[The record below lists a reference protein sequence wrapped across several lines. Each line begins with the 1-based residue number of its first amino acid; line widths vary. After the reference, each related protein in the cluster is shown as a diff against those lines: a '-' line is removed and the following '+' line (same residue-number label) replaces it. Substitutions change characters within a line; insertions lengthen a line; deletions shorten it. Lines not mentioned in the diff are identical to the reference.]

1 MTPEAFPDEATLA
14 GCLAA
19 VAGRQIPFKCT
30 AGLHHAVR
38 GTDQAAGL
46 EQHGFLNVLLAVGAA
61 AADASVAEITAILAE
76 RDPAKVTGAVRA
88 LDPDAAA
95 EIRWLFTSFG
105 TCSTEQPV
113 ADLVGLGLLSQH

>member
-1 MTPEAFPDEATLA
+1 
-14 GCLAA
+14 

-61 AADASVAEITAILAE
+61 AADASVTESAAILAE
-76 RDPAKVTGAVRA
+76 RDPAKVTEAVRA

-105 TCSTEQPV
+105 TCSTEEPV